1 MGDTLLVVLP
11 DVALTSARYYFWN
24 EGGVGVF
31 LFWLQVVL
39 WGLTAACK
47 CKCKCNNFTSHIR
60 IGL

>member
-1 MGDTLLVVLP
+1 MGDTLLIVLP

-24 EGGVGVF
+24 EGGGEVF

-47 CKCKCNNFTSHIR
+47 CKCKCK
-60 IGL
+60 